1 MPDQRASSPS
11 KFRLLRKRAQ
21 CVRLYLD
28 VLEQEMKMDR
38 AEQTDRDTQGVG
50 EIVSVQVLG
59 EYNLVV
65 HLTRQADC
73 SSGCSP

>member
-1 MPDQRASSPS
+1 
-11 KFRLLRKRAQ
+11 
-21 CVRLYLD
+21 LD